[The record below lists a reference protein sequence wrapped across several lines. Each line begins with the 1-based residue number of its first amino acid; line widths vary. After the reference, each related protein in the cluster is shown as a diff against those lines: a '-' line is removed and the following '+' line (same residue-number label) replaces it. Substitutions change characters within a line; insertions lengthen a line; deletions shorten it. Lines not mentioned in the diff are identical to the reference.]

1 MRPTLRDSLI
11 ACVCAVLVN
20 AVVFL
25 SIPFL
30 NTVREH
36 KADKPYT
43 GKPVTVSYQMEKPRN
58 KEKESEPEPMPS
70 KRPEPEPQPPRL
82 PEPHHRSQQVRTEL
96 DIPEPRF
103 EMPDPGIGTV
113 AVSAPRAKAP
123 DTPPKQP
130 SPGSDAFSLRQVDQ
144 KPRVVSRIQPMYP
157 HRARQKGINGKVTLK
172 FLVDENGKVKKVS
185 VISSR
190 PDGVFEDSAVSA
202 VKKWRFEP
210 GRHDGEP
217 VPTWVRLPVSF
228 TLSD

>member
-58 KEKESEPEPMPS
+58 KEKKSKSEPAQR
-70 KRPEPEPQPPRL
+70 KRPKPEPQPPRL
-82 PEPHHRSQQVRTEL
+82 PEPKHRSPRVRTEL
-96 DIPEPRF
+96 DLPEPRF

-130 SPGSDAFSLRQVDQ
+130 SSGPDAFSLRQVDQ
-144 KPRVVSRIQPMYP
+144 KPRIVSRIQPRYP
-157 HRARQKGINGKVTLK
+157 HRARQQGISGEVTLK
-172 FLVDENGKVKKVS
+172 FLVDENGEVKKVS

-190 PDGVFEDSAVSA
+190 PGGVFEDSAVSA